1 MKLLAMDTS
10 NQAVSVALLEDHQI
24 LGEMTVNIRQ
34 THSQTLLPM
43 IDQLLKQTK
52 TTIEDIDRFIVAEG
66 PGSYTGLRIAVTTAK
81 SFAWTLNKS
90 LVGISSLALLAANVM
105 DTTALIVPLFDA
117 RRDNVFAGVYQWQNG
132 TLQTVVAD
140 QHVSLEAL
148 LAQLQLLAEPV
159 YFVGNDVAYFNE
171 QIQAALGSNAHFVS
185 ANHNLPHASVLGEL
199 GLMAEPIAD
208 IHGFGPVY
216 LRKTEA
222 EVNWAKT
229 HDERGAD
236 SYVEQV

>member
-10 NQAVSVALLEDHQI
+10 NQAVSVALLENHQI

-52 TTIEDIDRFIVAEG
+52 TAIEAIDRFVVAEG

-90 LVGISSLALLAANVM
+90 LVGVSSLALLAANVT

-117 RRDNVFAGVYQWQNG
+117 RRANVFTGVYQWQNG

-140 QHVSLEAL
+140 QHISLEAL

-159 YFVGNDVAYFNE
+159 YFVGNDVAHFSE
-171 QIQAALGSNAHFVS
+171 QIQAALGSKAYFVS
-185 ANHNLPHASVLGEL
+185 ANYNLPHASVLGEL
-199 GLMAEPIAD
+199 GLTAEPITD
-208 IHGFGPVY
+208 IHNFAPVY

>member
-52 TTIEDIDRFIVAEG
+52 TTIEDIDRFVVAEG

-117 RRDNVFAGVYQWQNG
+117 RRDNVFAGIYQWQNG

-148 LAQLQLLAEPV
+148 LAQLQLLAEP
-159 YFVGNDVAYFNE
+159 FILWG
-171 QIQAALGSNAHFVS
+171 
-185 ANHNLPHASVLGEL
+185 
-199 GLMAEPIAD
+199 MT
-208 IHGFGPVY
+208 
-216 LRKTEA
+216 LRTLTNRFKL
-222 EVNWAKT
+222 
-229 HDERGAD
+229 H
-236 SYVEQV
+236 

>member
-10 NQAVSVALLEDHQI
+10 NQAVSVALLDDQQI

-43 IDQLLKQTK
+43 VDQLLKQTQ
-52 TTIEDIDRFIVAEG
+52 TAIETIDRFVVAEG

-81 SFAWTLNKS
+81 SFAWTLNKP
-90 LVGISSLALLAANVM
+90 LVGISSLALLAANIV

-117 RRDNVFAGVYQWQNG
+117 RRANVFTGVYQWQSG
-132 TLQTVVAD
+132 SLQTVVAD
-140 QHVSLEAL
+140 QHVSIETL
-148 LAQLQLLAEPV
+148 LARLQLLAEPV
-159 YFVGNDVAYFNE
+159 YFVGNDVAHFKE
-171 QIQAALGSNAHFVS
+171 ELQAALGSNAHFVG
-185 ANHNLPHASVLGEL
+185 ANHNLPHASVLGKL
-199 GLMAEPIAD
+199 GLLAEPVAD
-208 IHGFGPVY
+208 IHRFGPVY

-229 HDERGAD
+229 HDERGTE

>member
-52 TTIEDIDRFIVAEG
+52 TTIEDIDRFVVAEG

-117 RRDNVFAGVYQWQNG
+117 RRDNVFAGIYQWQNG

-159 YFVGNDVAYFNE
+159 YFVGNDVAHFNE

-185 ANHNLPHASVLGEL
+185 ANIIYRTPASW
-199 GLMAEPIAD
+199 
-208 IHGFGPVY
+208 
-216 LRKTEA
+216 
-222 EVNWAKT
+222 VN
-229 HDERGAD
+229 
-236 SYVEQV
+236 